1 MGISLHNRLFRLI
14 FVFFIY
20 SSLLPFIHCENENIF
35 SEIILNFSK
44 NGTITS
50 FGIDYDLLWKCELDR
65 PLIQTHINVK
75 QIDFDK
81 DNVLPGEDGK
91 LYLIN
96 SKKEIFLPL
105 NYTIPQLVSES
116 PIALSQY
123 KNGIFYGTKRK
134 QKIWL
139 DVSKGIISYS
149 NPHITK
155 AYSQNDHI
163 IEIDRI
169 DYLFE
174 LRINDDIIFWNITSS
189 EFDFHVNKT
198 NISRKNSSHALD
210 MEDVLFSYHYDINN
224 KLLSVFQLNTE
235 EHEMKHIKHNSK
247 NGSNKFSFLGL
258 TFELSWKKIYMT
270 LLLFLVSVIFT
281 IYLFLKMFERQQY
294 KSNATQTKDDRN
306 YNNQI
311 HNYQKGTQTNINLDD
326 KGNSHNMFCSNH
338 FGIPPQPIQ
347 QFDLSLKKNESNSE
361 NLSQLST
368 TSPKNNFL
376 SPRMSLSASLSFEHY
391 LGHKYSAP
399 EQEVQYIRTR
409 KLFKTVQ
416 HKKEEII
423 DSISNEEELA
433 SYKKYHMSP
442 IKRKQGFSLELK
454 EENNDNII
462 LNKKNIPA
470 QKIRKLSDSIY
481 KPTEHQ
487 LDLLKSLS
495 LKYQDHKKLSSSIS
509 LTKIGY
515 CETKVMK
522 YFEIYKIIN
531 EGTDSEN
538 NMVSTDYENENKV
551 PEDIIKHN
559 SNFCLCDT
567 GRFINNFENIQLID
581 KGGFGTVF
589 KAKHKIDG
597 SFYAIK
603 VIKVQIGLDDDIS
616 KIEEVQ
622 EIKMMMKVEH
632 TNIVR
637 YITCWF
643 EFEDPC
649 LFEKRGR
656 ALSMD
661 ETRTNLK
668 QSPKNKQSSSNK
680 KSTSNLK
687 NKVQSNSNASEYE
700 LVDNHNNDDIFL
712 HKKINLYDEDN
723 TSYSFSNG
731 NSNINSYN
739 NVNIIFG
746 EEDNIEFKSSCNEIQ
761 ENDNEQETTNS
772 MRIPNNHSKNRLNP
786 VKSSYPLYFYMQ
798 MEYCEG
804 CPLSYY
810 LQNRPTKSEENLI
823 LNIFNQM
830 AKALSHIHNKGI
842 IHRDLKP
849 ANIFINNC
857 YKVKI
862 GDFGLAAE
870 KKMTKDKVG
879 TFLYQSPEQ
888 LENKPY
894 NEKVDIYALGLIL
907 LEMCLLFNTETE
919 RRVIL
924 LNVRK
929 GIYPEELKQLPNEFE
944 LVKKMTR
951 NNPSERPSI
960 DEIINS
966 EEISEIADTLDN
978 ST

>member
-1 MGISLHNRLFRLI
+1 
-14 FVFFIY
+14 
-20 SSLLPFIHCENENIF
+20 
-35 SEIILNFSK
+35 
-44 NGTITS
+44 
-50 FGIDYDLLWKCELDR
+50 
-65 PLIQTHINVK
+65 
-75 QIDFDK
+75 
-81 DNVLPGEDGK
+81 
-91 LYLIN
+91 
-96 SKKEIFLPL
+96 
-105 NYTIPQLVSES
+105 
-116 PIALSQY
+116 
-123 KNGIFYGTKRK
+123 
-134 QKIWL
+134 
-139 DVSKGIISYS
+139 
-149 NPHITK
+149 
-155 AYSQNDHI
+155 
-163 IEIDRI
+163 
-169 DYLFE
+169 
-174 LRINDDIIFWNITSS
+174 
-189 EFDFHVNKT
+189 
-198 NISRKNSSHALD
+198 
-210 MEDVLFSYHYDINN
+210 
-224 KLLSVFQLNTE
+224 
-235 EHEMKHIKHNSK
+235 
-247 NGSNKFSFLGL
+247 
-258 TFELSWKKIYMT
+258 
-270 LLLFLVSVIFT
+270 
-281 IYLFLKMFERQQY
+281 
-294 KSNATQTKDDRN
+294 
-306 YNNQI
+306 
-311 HNYQKGTQTNINLDD
+311 
-326 KGNSHNMFCSNH
+326 
-338 FGIPPQPIQ
+338 
-347 QFDLSLKKNESNSE
+347 
-361 NLSQLST
+361 
-368 TSPKNNFL
+368 
-376 SPRMSLSASLSFEHY
+376 
-391 LGHKYSAP
+391 
-399 EQEVQYIRTR
+399 
-409 KLFKTVQ
+409 
-416 HKKEEII
+416 
-423 DSISNEEELA
+423 
-433 SYKKYHMSP
+433 
-442 IKRKQGFSLELK
+442 
-454 EENNDNII
+454 
-462 LNKKNIPA
+462 
-470 QKIRKLSDSIY
+470 
-481 KPTEHQ
+481 
-487 LDLLKSLS
+487 
-495 LKYQDHKKLSSSIS
+495 
-509 LTKIGY
+509 
-515 CETKVMK
+515 MK

-531 EGTDSEN
+531 EGADSED

-567 GRFINNFENIQLID
+567 GRFINNFGNIQLID

-589 KAKHKIDG
+589 KAEHKIDG
-597 SFYAIK
+597 SYYAIK

-661 ETRTNLK
+661 DPRSIPK
-668 QSPKNKQSSSNK
+668 QSSKNKQSSSNK

-687 NKVQSNSNASEYE
+687 NKLQSNSNVSEYE

-739 NVNIIFG
+739 NANIIFG
-746 EEDNIEFKSSCNEIQ
+746 EEDNIEFKGSCNEIQ
-761 ENDNEQETTNS
+761 ENENEQETTNS
-772 MRIPNNHSKNRLNP
+772 MRIPNNHSKNKLNP

-810 LQNRPTKSEENLI
+810 LQNRPSKSEENLI
-823 LNIFNQM
+823 LNIFIQM